1 MAARL
6 DGLLIV
12 SIEQAVAAP
21 YCTSR
26 LADAGARVIKIER
39 AEGDFARGYDQVVD
53 GTSAWFVWL
62 NRGKESVVLDFKQPD
77 DAALLHRLVAQADVF
92 VQNLAP
98 GAAARAGFDSKTLRA
113 EFPRLITCDISGYGE
128 DGPYRDMKAYDFLVQ
143 CESGIA
149 SVTGSADEAARV
161 GVSMCDITAGL
172 NAHAAILEALFARE
186 RGGQGEDIQVSLFDG
201 MADWMNVPRLHQMF
215 TGKAPARMG
224 LSHALIAPYG
234 AYPVG
239 DGSTIVIAI
248 QNDRE
253 WRGFCEKVLGDASI
267 GNDPRFENN
276 AARVANRGEMDA
288 LINAVFAGHDANSLA
303 TMLKAAKIAFG
314 RLNDVAGLAAHPQ
327 LRTTEVG
334 VPGGGSVDIIAP
346 PARFGGAPDNLG
358 PAPALGEHSKLIRT
372 EFAE

>member
-62 NRGKESVVLDFKQPD
+62 NRGKESIVLDFKQPN

-98 GAAARAGFDSKTLRA
+98 GAAARAGFDSKALRA

-161 GVSMCDITAGL
+161 GVSMCDIAAGL

-201 MADWMNVPRLHQMF
+201 MADWMNVPRLHHMF

-253 WRGFCEKVLGDASI
+253 WRGFCENVLGDAAI

-288 LINAVFAGHDANSLA
+288 LINAVFARHDADSLA

-314 RLNDVAGLAAHPQ
+314 RLNDVAGLASHPQ

-372 EFAE
+372 EFAK

>member
-39 AEGDFARGYDQVVD
+39 AEGDFARRYDQVVD

-98 GAAARAGFDSKTLRA
+98 GAAARAGFDSKALRT
-113 EFPRLITCDISGYGE
+113 EFPRLITCDISGYGD

-186 RGGQGEDIQVSLFDG
+186 RGGQGESIQVSLFDG

-253 WRGFCEKVLGDASI
+253 WRGFCENVLGNGAI
-267 GNDPRFENN
+267 GDDPRFENN
-276 AARVANRGEMDA
+276 AARVANRDEMDA

-303 TMLKAAKIAFG
+303 TVLKAAKIAFG
-314 RLNDVAGLAAHPQ
+314 RLNDVAELAAHPQ

-334 VPGGGSVDIIAP
+334 VPGGGSVNIIAP

-358 PAPALGEHSKLIRT
+358 PAPALGEHSKPVRA